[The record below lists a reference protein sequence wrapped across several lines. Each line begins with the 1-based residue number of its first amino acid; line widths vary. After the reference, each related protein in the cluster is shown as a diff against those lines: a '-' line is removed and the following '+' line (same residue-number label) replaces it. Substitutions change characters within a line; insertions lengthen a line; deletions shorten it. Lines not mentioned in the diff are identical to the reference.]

1 MPTRKIAYI
10 YYFDGIDEPKVNNLM
25 SVCTNIMAQLS
36 PDELYFLI
44 SSKGGDVKAG
54 ITLYNFLKSLPP
66 KITMHNIGAIDSI
79 ATVVFAAGDK
89 RYAAPNTTF
98 HFHGVQVNIS
108 GPAQLGISQL
118 NEIRS
123 SVIKNHDQIAE
134 IVCADT
140 ELEPDAIKELFRQG
154 EAKGTDFALDKKI
167 ISRVFLPSIPAHGLV
182 TTINNGNS

>member
-1 MPTRKIAYI
+1 MSARKIAYI
-10 YYFDGIDEPKVNNLM
+10 YYFDGIDEPKVNHVM
-25 SVCTNIMAQLS
+25 TICTDIIAQES

-54 ITLYNFLKSLPP
+54 ITLYNFLKSIPP

-79 ATVVFAAGDK
+79 ATVIFAAGDK

-98 HFHGVQVNIS
+98 HFHGVQVNVTA
-108 GPAQLGISQL
+108 PAQFGISQI

-123 SVIKNHDQIAE
+123 SIIQNHNQIAE

-140 ELEPDAIKELFRQG
+140 GLEKEEIKELFRQG
-154 EAKGTDFALDKKI
+154 ESKSTDFALEKRI
-167 ISRVFLPSIPAHGLV
+167 ISRVFVPSVPLAGPVI
-182 TTINNGNS
+182 TINHRNP